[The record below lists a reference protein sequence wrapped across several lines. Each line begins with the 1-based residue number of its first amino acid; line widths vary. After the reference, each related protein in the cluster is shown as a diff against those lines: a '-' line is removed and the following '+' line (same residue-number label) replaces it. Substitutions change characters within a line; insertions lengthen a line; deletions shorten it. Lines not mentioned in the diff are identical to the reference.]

1 MADLLDNC
9 RFLAGSMGTA
19 DFSDGTADPTF
30 RNLEDAGAE
39 DGKTYPYKAQNATGT
54 EWEIGRGMAL
64 NTSGGWILER
74 TTIQDSSDS
83 GNKVNFGTH
92 PKIFIT
98 AGKVEIGD
106 VKGPASSVAGNLAVF
121 ANTSGKE
128 LSDSGITVLD
138 EDDFASDSATAVPT
152 QQSTKAYVVGVL
164 AAANAMVIK
173 GGIDCSGNPNYPAAD
188 AGDTYKVTVAGRIG
202 GGSGPVVQVNDA
214 IICTVDS
221 SESGDHATVGANWFI
236 VQSNLEAASTTVPG
250 YVELADVTETDA
262 HSDASRAVTP
272 AGLVNHLK
280 ANAENQGPI
289 TGGANITPKTLGTIT
304 TGTVTVDVGN
314 RLMQS
319 YTNNG
324 DHALAVGTGGTGSA
338 IVLITNGASAGAITT
353 AAFDK
358 VIGDPFTTTNG
369 HKFRCIIER
378 WDSANELL
386 WVEALQ

>member
-1 MADLLDNC
+1 MAELLDNC
-9 RFLAGSMGTA
+9 LFTAGSMGTA
-19 DFSDGTADPTF
+19 DFADGAADPTC

-39 DGKTYPYKAQNATGT
+39 DGKVYPYKARNATGT
-54 EWEIGRGMAL
+54 EWEIGRGTVAV
-64 NTSGGWILER
+64 SGGTWTLER

-83 GNKVNFGTH
+83 GNKINFGTH
-92 PKIFIT
+92 PKIIIT

-106 VKGPASSVAGNLAVF
+106 VKGPVSSVAGNLAAF
-121 ANTSGKE
+121 SDTSGKE
-128 LSDSGITVLD
+128 LSDSGIVVLD
-138 EDDFASDSATAVPT
+138 EDDFASDSAAAVPT
-152 QQSTKAYVVGVL
+152 QQSTKAYVAGVL

-221 SESGDHATVGANWFI
+221 STSGDHATVGANWFI

-280 ANAENQGPI
+280 SNAAGQGPI
-289 TGGANITPKTLGTIT
+289 TGGATITPKDLGTKSS
-304 TGTVTVDVGN
+304 GTVTIAVSDCQ
-314 RLMQS
+314 MQA
-319 YTNNG
+319 YTNG
-324 DHALAVGTGGTGSA
+324 GAHTLDVSGTGAT
-338 IVLITNGASAGAITT
+338 VVVITNGASAGAITMS
-353 AAFDK
+353 AFD
-358 VIGDPFTTTNG
+358 VYLGDAFTTTNG
-369 HKFRCIIER
+369 HIFRCILENWGTGKKWLSVQR
-378 WDSANELL
+378 M
-386 WVEALQ
+386 V

>member
-1 MADLLDNC
+1 
-9 RFLAGSMGTA
+9 MGTA
-19 DFSDGTADPTF
+19 DFADGAADPTC

-39 DGKTYPYKAQNATGT
+39 DGKVYPYKARNATGT
-54 EWEIGRGMAL
+54 EWEIGRGTIAV
-64 NTSGGWILER
+64 SGGTWTLER
-74 TTIQDSSDS
+74 TIIQDSSDS
-83 GNKVNFGTH
+83 GNKINFGTH
-92 PKIFIT
+92 PKIIIT

-106 VKGPASSVAGNLAVF
+106 VKGPASSVAGNLATF
-121 ANTSGKE
+121 SDTSGKVIA
-128 LSDSGITVLD
+128 DSGIAILD

-152 QQSTKAYVVGVL
+152 QQSTKAYVAGVL

-173 GGIDCSGNPNYPAAD
+173 GGIDCSSDPNYPAAD

-221 SESGDHATVGANWFI
+221 SASGDHATVGANWFI

-272 AGLVNHLK
+272 AGLVNHLRT
-280 ANAENQGPI
+280 NAENQGPL
-289 TGGANITPKTLGTIT
+289 TGGANVTPKAVGTIT
-304 TGTVTVDVGN
+304 SGTVTVDVGDCI
-314 RLMQS
+314 MQS

-324 DHALAVGTGGTGSA
+324 AHALAVDTGGTGSA

-353 AAFDK
+353 SAFDK
-358 VIGDPFTTTNG
+358 VLGDPFTTTNG

-378 WDSANELL
+378 WSSANEFL